1 MSEETAPTEESS
13 SQPHRHWYRL
23 ALLATL
29 LTVAVVIAMLPLAV
43 TSMQEVQGR
52 GSDTL
57 YDLVAGQ
64 PVDPVANLLL
74 VR

>member
-13 SQPHRHWYRL
+13 PQPHRHWYRL

-43 TSMQEVQGR
+43 ASMQEVLGR

-57 YDLVAGQ
+57 YDLVTGQ